1 MATASSQLSESRLDR
16 QSPLFRKA
24 CVLGL
29 KLVLGG
35 YVNFIEDKSEWKG
48 TEITFEIAKRVKKT
62 SSTSP
67 TWA

>member
-1 MATASSQLSESRLDR
+1 MA
-16 QSPLFRKA
+16 
-24 CVLGL
+24 GL
-29 KLVLGG
+29 RLVLDG

-48 TEITFEIAKRVKKT
+48 TKITFEITKKGKKT